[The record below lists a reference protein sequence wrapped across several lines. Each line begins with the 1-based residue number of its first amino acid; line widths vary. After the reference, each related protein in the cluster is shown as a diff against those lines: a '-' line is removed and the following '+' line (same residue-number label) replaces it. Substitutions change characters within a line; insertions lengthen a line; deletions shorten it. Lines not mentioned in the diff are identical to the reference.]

1 LRAQIASEF
10 VTYVGI
16 HHRTTIFGKQEESIH
31 MAASDRPT
39 LSEDHL
45 VELERLG
52 RAQGR
57 TVNEV
62 LAEAVDDY
70 LKEKQW
76 SPRKGNGR
84 ARVKELCLTEDDVQ
98 PASAIESSRRS
109 A

>member
-1 LRAQIASEF
+1 M
-10 VTYVGI
+10 
-16 HHRTTIFGKQEESIH
+16 H
-31 MAASDRPT
+31 MASSDQPT
-39 LSEDHL
+39 LSEGHL
-45 VELERLG
+45 AELESLG

-70 LKEKQW
+70 LKENQW
-76 SPRKGNGR
+76 SARKGNGR
-84 ARVKELCLTEDDVQ
+84 ARVKELCLTDDDVQ